1 MTSERTLGF
10 GRFRTALGVS
20 LALLSFWA
28 SVWGGLYL
36 DTAQYVAVWLATAI
50 LAGVLGLGLAER
62 RPLASSPMRL
72 AVLALWL
79 AYVAALFV
87 AVTPR
92 LGLQEVVRFGLFAV
106 VFLAAS
112 ELTRSARAGDGSADG
127 AALSRAR
134 PGSADGGASGDP
146 AALLWAAVSLF
157 SLASLVAACAGLSE
171 VVNGGRL
178 YSLMGYPNAA
188 GVLAG
193 AGFLLGLGL
202 ARRGGSPSTAA
213 PALGIQAAGQ
223 WANLMVVIL
232 SLSRGTWLVM
242 PLAGVVVLAAWPRG
256 GRLALVVET
265 GLLGLAVLVSAVVFP
280 LVYGRLVPGLGLI
293 VAGLGLAVGARWL
306 AGRLASGPGRRQA
319 ILLFA
324 TIVLGLVFVLGLLR
338 LGIVPQAMVDRLTS
352 VGLSNR
358 SAVERL
364 LWSRDALGV
373 VRDYPIL
380 GVGGGGWATV
390 YSQYQSYSYFTR
402 EIHNDF
408 LEIWV
413 ETGTIGFAAWLALLA
428 ASGWA
433 VYRLSR
439 RERRPLVA
447 GLAGAVAAL
456 VFHCGIDFNLALG
469 ATGIA
474 LWAFLGILDGLD
486 PAAPPP
492 RSRAMKRPARTA
504 AAPPPPFGPR
514 LAILV
519 VTLLLSL
526 ISLSL
531 FLGTRLETQATRL
544 LAAGDARSAYQ
555 AFERAAVFDPWSV
568 SLRMNQTLACER
580 LYLETKESRYL
591 EEFRT
596 HADQV
601 LALDRLSAS
610 AQAFYGTLAFR
621 HGSADLGLARAEEA
635 LRLAPYEPRRYA
647 DLAAMRVRA
656 GQDHLRRGDRER
668 ARQEFEKASSL
679 VGEAAAQAGKVS
691 PYAPADSLFEAL
703 TPNLALYTGQA
714 ELLLGRSDE
723 ALRLLEVAY
732 SSETPGHDE
741 DAVQVAERRAKAAL
755 WLSAR
760 AVRRGENQAA
770 ATYLEFARGLAPDAE
785 TGRADILNLL
795 NQI

>member
-1 MTSERTLGF
+1 MTSERTLGSR
-10 GRFRTALGVS
+10 RFRTALGVS

-36 DTAQYVAVWLATAI
+36 DTAQYVAVWLATVI

-92 LGLQEVVRFGLFAV
+92 LGLQEVVRFGLFAI

-127 AALSRAR
+127 AAS
-134 PGSADGGASGDP
+134 GGP

-703 TPNLALYTGQA
+703 TPNLALYAGQA

-723 ALRLLEVAY
+723 ALRLLDVAY

-785 TGRADILNLL
+785 AGRADILNLL
-795 NQI
+795 SQI

>member
-1 MTSERTLGF
+1 MTSERTWGF

-62 RPLASSPMRL
+62 RPLASSPTRL

-112 ELTRSARAGDGSADG
+112 ELSRSARAGDGSADG
-127 AALSRAR
+127 VALSRAR
-134 PGSADGGASGDP
+134 PGSADGGASGGP

-157 SLASLVAACAGLSE
+157 SLASLVAACAGLSG

-202 ARRGGSPSTAA
+202 ACRGGSPSTAA
-213 PALGIQAAGQ
+213 PALGIQSAGQ

-265 GLLGLAVLVSAVVFP
+265 GLVGLAALISAVVFP

-293 VAGLGLAVGARWL
+293 VAGLVLAVGARWL

-319 ILLFA
+319 ILVFA
-324 TIVLGLVFVLGLLR
+324 TIALDLVLAFGLLR
-338 LGIVPQAMVDRLTS
+338 LDLVPQAMVDRVTS
-352 VGLSNR
+352 IGLSDR

-390 YSQYQSYSYFTR
+390 YSQYQSYSYYTR

-486 PAAPPP
+486 SATPPP
-492 RSRAMKRPARTA
+492 RSRAMKRSPRTA
-504 AAPPPPFGPR
+504 AVPPATVGPR

-610 AQAFYGTLAFR
+610 AHAFYGTLAFR
-621 HGSADLGLARAEEA
+621 HGSADLGLARVEEA

-679 VGEAAAQAGKVS
+679 VGEAATQAGKMS

-703 TPNLALYTGQA
+703 TPDLALYAGQA

-723 ALRLLEVAY
+723 APRLLEVAY
-732 SSETPGHDE
+732 TSETPGQGE

-760 AVRRGENQAA
+760 AVRRGESQAA

-785 TGRADILNLL
+785 AGRADILNLL

>member
-72 AVLALWL
+72 AVLVLWL

-127 AALSRAR
+127 AALPRAR
-134 PGSADGGASGDP
+134 PGSADGGVSGGP

-213 PALGIQAAGQ
+213 PALGIQAVGQ

-256 GRLALVVET
+256 GRL
-265 GLLGLAVLVSAVVFP
+265 GLAVEIGLIGLVALVSTVAFP

-306 AGRLASGPGRRQA
+306 TGRLASGPGRRQA
-319 ILLFA
+319 ILVFA
-324 TIVLGLVFVLGLLR
+324 TIFLNLVLIFALLR
-338 LGIVPQAMVDRLTS
+338 LDIVPRTMVDRVTS
-352 VGLSNR
+352 IGLSDR

-447 GLAGAVAAL
+447 GLAGAVAVL

-486 PAAPPP
+486 SATPPP
-492 RSRAMKRPARTA
+492 RSRAMKRSPRTA
-504 AAPPPPFGPR
+504 AAPPATVGPR

-544 LAAGDARSAYQ
+544 LAAGDARSAYE

-610 AQAFYGTLAFR
+610 AHAFYGTLAFR
-621 HGSADLGLARAEEA
+621 HGSADLGLARVEEA

-679 VGEAAAQAGKVS
+679 VGEAATQAGKMS
-691 PYAPADSLFEAL
+691 PYAPADSFFEAL

-732 SSETPGHDE
+732 TSETPGQGE

-760 AVRRGENQAA
+760 AVRRGESQAA
-770 ATYLEFARGLAPDAE
+770 ATYLEFARGLASDAE